1 MANGNGQL
9 GVNPY
14 AVHPQ
19 DTNVLGQ
26 SNIDSAELPE
36 FTFHHGWV
44 KTVINTAKDLEDSGY
59 HVSDIPTNLSQCIF
73 ISPTFAGNITVSSKE
88 LIKPPF
94 ARPLLRG
101 ISDSM
106 SYGDSVIY
114 TQIPHGGENPYF
126 YLGPLNTTNNPNYC
140 PDHLYNPDLNPSGFV
155 LDKGE
160 NSDGGNSNYI
170 KKGITKGS
178 KPRNPDLD
186 RPFGLGVG
194 ENGSTAEIN
203 SHYSDL
209 QLEGRY
215 GNTIRLGARSF
226 NPYTIIS
233 NNNGAGSD
241 NSNNGSI
248 IGMLSLGS
256 ISNHFLD
263 FTDLSANI
271 VTDTHSKYKGYPI
284 GYGNDP
290 KGVPPQNIF
299 NKEFGKTEDEAE
311 LQTEFDQIIMF
322 SDRITFDAQQ
332 NDFTVSAFR
341 NINIG
346 AGGNYTLTN
355 KGFTVFES
363 KNIYIGEESKKRT
376 EPMVLGNKLKELLV
390 IIMKILK
397 DANALVQGVPIPL
410 VDSTNAPLT
419 LRVNDVLAE
428 LNNEYKTNYNDETK
442 VPESDRSEGGPG
454 FFSHHHFIEINRS

>member
-1 MANGNGQL
+1 MST
-9 GVNPY
+9 Y
-14 AVHPQ
+14 THPQ
-19 DTNVLGQ
+19 QSNVLGQ
-26 SNIDSAELPE
+26 PNIDSTQLPE
-36 FTFHHGWV
+36 FTFHHGHV
-44 KTVINTAKDLEDSGY
+44 EKVINTAKDLEDSGHY
-59 HVSDIPTNLSQCIF
+59 VSDIPSNLSQCIF

-88 LIKPPF
+88 LVIPPF
-94 ARPLLRG
+94 AQPLLRG

-106 SYGDSVIY
+106 SYGDGVIY
-114 TQIPHGGENPYF
+114 TQIPHGSGIYF
-126 YLGPLNTTNNPNYC
+126 YLGPLNTTNNPNFC

-155 LDKGE
+155 LDQGE
-160 NSDGGNSNYI
+160 NSDGVNSNYI
-170 KKGITKGS
+170 KKGITKVS

-186 RPFGLGVG
+186 RPFGIGVG
-194 ENGSTAEIN
+194 ENGSTAEMN

-209 QLEGRY
+209 QLEGRF

-263 FTDLSANI
+263 FTQLSVDKVVVEANE
-271 VTDTHSKYKGYPI
+271 KGGSGYRGFPI
-284 GYGNDP
+284 GYGNNAE
-290 KGVPPQNIF
+290 GTPPQNIF
-299 NKEFGKTEDEAE
+299 NIEFGDVKPKAE

-332 NDFTVSAFR
+332 NDFTVSANR
-341 NINIG
+341 NINFG

-363 KNIYIGEESKKRT
+363 KNIYIGEGSKKRT
-376 EPMVLGNKLKELLV
+376 EPMVLGNKLKELL
-390 IIMKILK
+390 ITIMEILK

-410 VDSTNAPLT
+410 IVSTNTPLT
-419 LRVNDVLAE
+419 VRVNEVLRE
-428 LNNEYKTNYNDETK
+428 LNNEYKTNYNDEAK
-442 VPESDRSEGGPG
+442 VPESDRSTGGPE

>member
-9 GVNPY
+9 GINPFME
-14 AVHPQ
+14 HPQ
-19 DTNVLGQ
+19 NTNVFGTENQ
-26 SNIDSAELPE
+26 DSKFISE
-36 FTFHHGWV
+36 FTFHHGRV
-44 KTVINTAKDLEDSGY
+44 RTVINTAKDLEDSGHY
-59 HVSDIPTNLSQCIF
+59 VSNIPTNLSQCVF
-73 ISPTFAGNITVSSKE
+73 ISPTFAGNITVSDKE
-88 LIKPPF
+88 LVKPPF

-160 NSDGGNSNYI
+160 NSDGGNLNYI
-170 KKGITKGS
+170 KKGITKVS

-186 RPFGLGVG
+186 RPFDLGVG

-203 SHYSDL
+203 SHFSDL
-209 QLEGRY
+209 QLEGRF

-248 IGMLSLGS
+248 IGMLPLGS
-256 ISNHFLD
+256 ISDHFLD

-271 VTDTHSKYKGYPI
+271 VTDTHSEYKGYSI
-284 GYGNDP
+284 GYGNNAE
-290 KGVPPQNIF
+290 GTPPQNIF
-299 NKEFGKTEDEAE
+299 NIEFGKTEDEAK
-311 LQTEFDQIIMF
+311 LQTEFDQMIIF
-322 SDRITFDAQQ
+322 SDRITFDARQ
-332 NDFTVSAFR
+332 NDFTVSANR
-341 NINIG
+341 NINFG

-363 KNIYIGEESKKRT
+363 KNIYIGEEAKKRT

-390 IIMKILK
+390 IIMEILK

-410 VDSTNAPLT
+410 IDSKNTPLT
-419 LRVNDVLAE
+419 VRVNEVLRE
-428 LNNEYKTNYNDETK
+428 LNNEYKTNYNDEAK
-442 VPESDRSEGGPG
+442 VPESDRSTGGPG